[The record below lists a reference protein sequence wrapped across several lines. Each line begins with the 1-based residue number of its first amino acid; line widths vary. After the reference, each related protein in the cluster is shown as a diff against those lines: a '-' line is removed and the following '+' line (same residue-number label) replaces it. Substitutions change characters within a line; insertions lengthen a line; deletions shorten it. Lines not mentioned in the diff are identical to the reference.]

1 MYSAERINEKEVH
14 ESGIDIDWYFF
25 DKTGKIAVVAS
36 GGGMLPDSASMDMDR
51 LRKMTNYF
59 RSLPVL
65 SEDIIIEESVI
76 EKIENYK
83 EDQKIAYLKDLHFMV
98 SRGFYYF
105 DKMALN
111 DYSDFKYHLKAK
123 PTTALLIDRFDK
135 GVKSILPDTLI
146 EQDLEEMMCFF
157 VNELI

>member
-1 MYSAERINEKEVH
+1 MYLAGRINEKAVQ

-65 SEDIIIEESVI
+65 SEDIIIEEGVI

-83 EDQKIAYLKDLHFMV
+83 EDQKIAYLKIGRAHV
-98 SRGFYYF
+98 
-105 DKMALN
+105 
-111 DYSDFKYHLKAK
+111 
-123 PTTALLIDRFDK
+123 
-135 GVKSILPDTLI
+135 
-146 EQDLEEMMCFF
+146 
-157 VNELI
+157 